1 MFETIV
7 KKSAGNP
14 RARWTTVLI
23 SASIHGAVL
32 VAAAFATLYA
42 TDSLPAPRAV
52 IVFVAGA
59 PIPPPPPAPVVAE
72 VAPKP
77 AKKPVGRPAEPV
89 HAMPVAATPVGAAP
103 LEAPV
108 GIAAEKGLEAGA
120 GTTVLAGFETGVTG
134 GVVGSIAGGFDTE
147 VTPPAPE
154 RVRVGG
160 SVSAPRLLVRVPPDY
175 PAMAAAAQMEGR
187 VILEATVDEKGN
199 VDDVR
204 VLRSHAIFDQAAVE
218 AVKQWRYEPLMF
230 NGRPVPFV
238 LTVTLSFN
246 LNARQAR

>member
-7 KKSAGNP
+7 KRSAGNP
-14 RARWTTVLI
+14 RARWTTVVI
-23 SASIHGAVL
+23 SASIHGAML
-32 VAAAFATLYA
+32 LAVAIATLYA
-42 TDSLPAPRAV
+42 TDSLPAPRTV
-52 IVFVAGA
+52 MVFVAGA

-72 VAPKP
+72 VAAKP
-77 AKKPVGRPAEPV
+77 AAKPVVRSVEPV
-89 HAMPVAATPVGAAP
+89 RSVPVVATPVAAAP

-108 GIAAEKGLEAGA
+108 GIAAETGLEAGA
-120 GTTVLAGFETGVTG
+120 GTIVQAGFESGVTG
-134 GVVGSIAGGFDTE
+134 GVVGGIAGGFDTE
-147 VTPPAPE
+147 VAPPPAEP
-154 RVRVGG
+154 VRVGG

-187 VILEATVDEKGN
+187 VILEATVDEKGS

-204 VLRSHAIFDQAAVE
+204 VLRSHAIFDAAAIE
-218 AVKQWRYEPLMF
+218 ALKQWRYEPLVF